1 MEECKVA
8 AQLSCPG
15 CKTELQQAG
24 SDDVIITCSNC
35 GTSLNLVTGRRLS
48 VTASV
53 IPLKKGREDIPRI
66 IRDWMGAEFH
76 KVRGLAT
83 GSTLL
88 ESRLLYLPFFIIDVK
103 ATSRYEGRSIG
114 EGEEISKNGVLEKGY
129 NWKILGT
136 RTYDFPTLKYNI
148 PLDERTVI
156 TPSTISRGAIFYN
169 SQMDEEDAR
178 SATRKEIDEYF
189 KDQLS
194 SDLELI
200 TRLETTLDINEIY
213 LVYSCIW
220 ENWYEY
226 GGCRYRILIDGSSGT
241 VIQGD
246 TPTKDVSS
254 DIGFFERLRKS
265 FFG

>member
-15 CKTELQQAG
+15 CKTKLEQAG
-24 SDDVIITCSNC
+24 SDDAIVTCLNC
-35 GTSLNLVTGRRLS
+35 GTSQNPVTGRRL
-48 VTASV
+48 TIKASV
-53 IPLKKGREDIPRI
+53 IPSKKGQEDIPRI

-76 KVRGLAT
+76 EVRDLAT

-88 ESRLLYLPFFIIDVK
+88 DPRLFYLPFFIIDLK
-103 ATSRYEGRSIG
+103 ANSRYEGRST
-114 EGEEISKNGVLEKGY
+114 ENGEEISKNGLLERGY

-156 TPSTISRGAIFYN
+156 ASSTVCKGAIFYN

-178 SATRKEIDEYF
+178 SATKGEIDEYF
-189 KDQLS
+189 KDKLS
-194 SDLELI
+194 SDLEVI
-200 TRLETTLDINEIY
+200 TRLETTLDIKEVY

-220 ENWYEY
+220 ESWYEY

-254 DIGFFERLRKS
+254 DNGFFERLRKS